1 MDDIIIYG
9 ASQEEHDARLEA
21 ILQQLQAA
29 GATLNAKKCEF
40 RKTEMQFLGHVAGRD
55 GIRADPDKTVAL
67 VNTEASNNI
76 SELRRFMGMAN
87 QMGKFSPRLAEL
99 SQPLRE
105 LLSTK
110 RQWAWDQ
117 SQERAFVQMKELSK
131 PTVLALYN
139 SKAEAKVSA
148 DASSYGLG
156 AVLRSCLETSCLC
169 IKGTL
174 RHRRQ
179 IRPDREG
186 SPRGDM
192 GL

>member
-21 ILQQLQAA
+21 TLRQLQAA
-29 GATLNAKKCEF
+29 GATLNEKKCEF
-40 RKTEMQFLGHVAGRD
+40 RKTEMKFLGHVVGRD

-67 VNTEASNNI
+67 VNMEAPNNI

-110 RQWAWDQ
+110 RQWH
-117 SQERAFVQMKELSK
+117 
-131 PTVLALYN
+131 
-139 SKAEAKVSA
+139 
-148 DASSYGLG
+148 
-156 AVLRSCLETSCLC
+156 
-169 IKGTL
+169 GT
-174 RHRRQ
+174 RVK
-179 IRPDREG
+179 REH
-186 SPRGDM
+186 
-192 GL
+192 LFK